1 MLEMNA
7 GARQSLLQSMAA
19 GAPGLGLTSR
29 RICPSRTTAFPGQ
42 NNGGNI
48 ATAMHTPRPF
58 PKSSLRLIA
67 LALLLVGTLA
77 WGLSHK
83 MRGPVLAAYE
93 VTARPLVQTVVAT
106 GRVAAVSRAQV
117 GSAVTGVVVE
127 RRVREGDVVQ
137 PGDVLAVL
145 RADDLEAAV
154 REAEAALAQLQQS
167 TRPQAQAALRDA
179 ESRLAQASREARRRH
194 DLFQRQMLT
203 REAMEQA
210 AQAETI
216 ARTAV
221 EQALLTVRSLGA
233 GNPNEAAARARVAS
247 ARAQLAKTTIR
258 AEVAGTVLTRNVEPG
273 DLVQPGRVLFDI
285 ARAGDTEILV
295 PLDEKNLEVLAN
307 GQAAMCIAD
316 AYPARPF
323 PARVSFIAPGVDPQR
338 GTIDIRLT
346 VTPVPDF
353 LRQGMTVSVNVET
366 GRRERAI
373 VVPNDALSAVDGDRA
388 RLWLVVNGRAGR
400 RQVTLGLRGLTQ
412 TEVTAGLEEGAWIL
426 ADGQAALAE
435 GDRVRVV
442 PANPAAN
449 RATRNELPVKF
460 D

>member
-1 MLEMNA
+1 
-7 GARQSLLQSMAA
+7 
-19 GAPGLGLTSR
+19 
-29 RICPSRTTAFPGQ
+29 
-42 NNGGNI
+42 
-48 ATAMHTPRPF
+48 MHTPSRS
-58 PKSSLRLIA
+58 PKRSLFLIT
-67 LALLLVGTLA
+67 LALLIVAALA
-77 WGLSHK
+77 WGPVQK
-83 MRGPVLAAYE
+83 MRGPALSGYE
-93 VTARPLVQTVVAT
+93 VTVRPLVQTVVAT

-127 RRVREGDVVQ
+127 RRVQEGDVVQ

-145 RADDLEAAV
+145 RADDLEAGV

-179 ESRLAQASREARRRH
+179 ESRLAQASREAQRRH
-194 DLFQRQMLT
+194 DLFQRQMVT

-210 AQAETI
+210 LQAETI

-221 EQALLTVRSLGA
+221 EQALLTVRSLNA

-247 ARAQLAKTTIR
+247 AKAQLAKTLIR
-258 AEVAGTVLTRNVEPG
+258 AEVAGTVLTRNAEPG
-273 DLVQPGRVLFDI
+273 DLVQPGRVLFEI

-295 PLDEKNLEVLAN
+295 PLDEKNLEAIAN

-323 PARVSFIAPGVDPQR
+323 PAKVSFIAPGVDPQR
-338 GTIDIRLT
+338 GTIDVRLT
-346 VTPVPDF
+346 VTPVPGF

-366 GRRERAI
+366 GRRDRAI
-373 VVPNDALSAVDGDRA
+373 AVPNDALSAVDGDHA
-388 RLWLVVNGRAGR
+388 YLWLVVNGHAERH
-400 RQVTLGLRGLTQ
+400 QVKLGLRGLTQ
-412 TEVTAGLEEGAWIL
+412 TEVTAGLEEGDWIL
-426 ADGQAALAE
+426 ADAQAALAE

-442 PANPAAN
+442 SANPAAN
-449 RATRNELPVKF
+449 RATRNELPVKL